1 MSNTYFIQSV
11 VSGTAG
17 YGVSA
22 VKLAGHAA
30 YSGTGMV
37 VGAGYNATAK
47 VGTVALGA
55 AGATVGAAVGVACKV
70 PGVERVGQLIL
81 SI

>member
-1 MSNTYFIQSV
+1 
-11 VSGTAG
+11 
-17 YGVSA
+17 
-22 VKLAGHAA
+22 
-30 YSGTGMV
+30 MV

-70 PGVERVGQLIL
+70 PGVERVG
-81 SI
+81 